1 MKVSDYNLGRS
12 VKDIDGSKKK
22 IHGTRAHLRPDTIW
36 ADERYLDVTYEE
48 IMEARKETEAKEGK
62 PDFTSIY
69 KKPEYD
75 W

>member
-48 IMEARKETEAKEGK
+48 IM
-62 PDFTSIY
+62 
-69 KKPEYD
+69 
-75 W
+75 